1 MIIIMWWDTVYI
13 YTYIYMLCTYGIH
26 RYTHTH
32 THTHTHKTCLIEGK
46 QYTIMDSCFNV
57 IEIKLSRLKQRGRHI
72 DIWWNSNVKMLP
84 ALRKNGK
91 EGLKEYRNPLCS
103 LLPLFLFDFQY
114 VWKNTKE
121 LMLLNCGD
129 GEDSWESLGLQ
140 GDQTCP
146 S

>member
-1 MIIIMWWDTVYI
+1 MIIIMRWDTVYI
-13 YTYIYMLCTYGIH
+13 YAYIYMLCIYGIH
-26 RYTHTH
+26 RYTHTP
-32 THTHTHKTCLIEGK
+32 THTHKSCLIEGK

-72 DIWWNSNVKMLP
+72 DIWWNSNVKTLP

-91 EGLKEYRNPLCS
+91 EGLKEYRNPLCL

-121 LMLLNCGD
+121 LLFLNCGD